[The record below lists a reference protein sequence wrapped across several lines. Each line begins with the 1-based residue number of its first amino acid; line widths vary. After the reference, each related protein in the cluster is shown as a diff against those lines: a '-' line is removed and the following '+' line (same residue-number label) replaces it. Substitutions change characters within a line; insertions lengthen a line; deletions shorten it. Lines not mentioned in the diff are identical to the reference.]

1 MKLREEGRERNAVAH
16 PRVEIER
23 EQAVPLPPRVAVVNA
38 QSSLPFYHET
48 RSPEERKGRR
58 HRQGSLPSQLPS
70 PLATA
75 TNADHPCAASQAE
88 PRPGESASHSH
99 RWRRRSARGE
109 GEATAVAGTSSPR
122 RRRAR
127 HNLCRRQSDLLC
139 HRAVEEKAIQSHRI
153 GETERSTAEPEFSHR
168 VQPHLRRRCRLD
180 RNYRRQKGVSGRR
193 ECRCRRRELHLCD
206 SDHQGWSCDFRN
218 CCRSSGLSFC
228 HLRPCCRRRKS
239 LPVKVLIEVSAF
251 LDFEKVLMLRDFYS

>member
-23 EQAVPLPPRVAVVNA
+23 EQAVPLPPRVAVANA
-38 QSSLPFYHET
+38 QPSLPFCRET

-58 HRQGSLPSQLPS
+58 HRQGSPPSQLPS

-75 TNADHPCAASQAE
+75 TFADHPCTASQAE

-122 RRRAR
+122 RYRAR
-127 HNLCRRQSDLLC
+127 RNLCRRQSDLFC
-139 HRAVEEKAIQSHRI
+139 CRAVEEKAVQSHRTCK
-153 GETERSTAEPEFSHR
+153 TERSAAEPGFSHR
-168 VQPHLRRRCRLD
+168 VQPRLRHRCHLD

-193 ECRCRRRELHLCD
+193 GCRYRRRELISVILTARD
-206 SDHQGWSCDFRN
+206 GPVT
-218 CCRSSGLSFC
+218 SGIAAGA
-228 HLRPCCRRRKS
+228 PG
-239 LPVKVLIEVSAF
+239 
-251 LDFEKVLMLRDFYS
+251 